1 MAPKFIFMRHG
12 EAEHNVAFHEVGQSA
27 FTDPKYQDAV
37 LTKKGIEQA
46 REAANR
52 LLEYKI
58 LDLWSSPLTR
68 ALQTSEELF
77 EELNI
82 NTMYIHDNLLE
93 RQGGGHICNRRATK
107 RVLEKKFFSFNTM
120 FLPDFPPDWI
130 DRESETALVQR
141 LRMFIFQLSDLY
153 KDISEEK
160 HILIVGHG
168 DALGAL
174 TGKPFQN
181 AEFVVM
187 TLEELPRRLE
197 ISS

>member
-37 LTKKGIEQA
+37 LTKNGIEQA
-46 REAANR
+46 REAAKK
-52 LLEYKI
+52 LLHYKI
-58 LDLWSSPLTR
+58 LDLWTSPLTR

-82 NTMYIHDNLLE
+82 NTMYMHDNLLE
-93 RQGGGHICNRRATK
+93 RQGGGHVCNKRATK
-107 RVLEKKFFSFNTM
+107 RVLEKRFFGFNTI
-120 FLPDFPPDWI
+120 FLPDFSTDWI

-141 LRMFIFQLSDLY
+141 LRMFLLQLADLY

-168 DALGAL
+168 DALASL
-174 TGKPFQN
+174 TGKSFQN